1 MKLVQTV
8 ISDNCV
14 QLKDKYWACSQD
26 CIFRRAFS
34 PLLMKHES
42 LNTCNRCFAF
52 FQDIKAQ
59 PEFDVLVL
67 VSRPR
72 HQDLWSQD
80 RDQDQDLFFQ
90 DRDQDQDLRIRSR
103 DGLETKT
110 CLETSHPCNEVNENV
125 SSCSLRGPSLP
136 YRLTLSLYY
145 GTVQLFNAAVYV
157 LALTSLIAFIKRA
170 VLRLG

>member
-34 PLLMKHES
+34 PLLMKHEF

-52 FQDIKAQ
+52 FQDIKTQ

-80 RDQDQDLFFQ
+80 RDQDQDLFSQ
-90 DRDQDQDLRIRSR
+90 DRDQDQDLFFKTETKTKTSES
-103 DGLETKT
+103 GLET
-110 CLETSHPCNEVNENV
+110 V
-125 SSCSLRGPSLP
+125 SRPRHVSRHHIPA
-136 YRLTLSLYY
+136 Y
-145 GTVQLFNAAVYV
+145 F
-157 LALTSLIAFIKRA
+157 
-170 VLRLG
+170 

>member
-34 PLLMKHES
+34 PLLMKHEF

-52 FQDIKAQ
+52 FQDIKTQ

-72 HQDLWSQD
+72 HQDLWSQDRDQDQDLFSQD

-110 CLETSHPCNEVNENV
+110 CLETSHPWN
-125 SSCSLRGPSLP
+125 
-136 YRLTLSLYY
+136 YRNYFYS
-145 GTVQLFNAAVYV
+145 VQ
-157 LALTSLIAFIKRA
+157 TE
-170 VLRLG
+170 

>member
-34 PLLMKHES
+34 PLLMKHEF

-52 FQDIKAQ
+52 FQDIKTQ

-72 HQDLWSQD
+72 HQDLWSQDRDQDQDLFSQD

-110 CLETSHPCNEVNENV
+110 CLETSHPWI
-125 SSCSLRGPSLP
+125 LMPS
-136 YRLTLSLYY
+136 
-145 GTVQLFNAAVYV
+145 
-157 LALTSLIAFIKRA
+157 
-170 VLRLG
+170 

>member
-1 MKLVQTV
+1 MKLVQSV

-14 QLKDKYWACSQD
+14 QLQDKYCACSQD
-26 CIFRRAFS
+26 CIFRRVFS
-34 PLLMKHES
+34 PFLMKQEF

-52 FQDIKAQ
+52 FQDITTK
-59 PEFDVLVL
+59 PEFDVL

-90 DRDQDQDLRIRSR
+90 DRDQDLFFQDRDQDLDLKIGSR

-110 CLETSHPCNEVNENV
+110 CLETSHPWPACYNH
-125 SSCSLRGPSLP
+125 
-136 YRLTLSLYY
+136 
-145 GTVQLFNAAVYV
+145 
-157 LALTSLIAFIKRA
+157 ALTWRQACML
-170 VLRLG
+170 